1 MKADF
6 RVFLDACVL
15 ANFGVCD
22 LLLRMSERPRLIV
35 PHWSAEVLAEV
46 RRTQV
51 DKLKWP
57 AALADS
63 FQTEIRTAFPNA
75 EIGDYESLLPSLSNH
90 EKDRHVLAAA
100 IRGNCPLVLTFNLKH
115 FPPEALKPWAIC
127 ASHPQDYLLILY
139 EMEPKQVTGM
149 PRRDR
154 RQAQVGDRGCAHP
167 SGQAVA
173 GVFPA
178 PARRSGGVRPGLTQ
192 RRKDCFRPRPPTE
205 KFAPITRII
214 KMQNVRKVLIS
225 IRIGQLI

>member
-22 LLLRMSERPRLIV
+22 LLLRLSERPRLIV

-51 DKLKWP
+51 DKLQWP

-75 EIGDYESLLPSLSNH
+75 EICDYESLLPSLSNH

-139 EMEPKQVTGM
+139 EMEPKQVTACLGEI
-149 PRRDR
+149 
-154 RQAQVGDRGCAHP
+154 
-167 SGQAVA
+167 A
-173 GVFPA
+173 GK
-178 PARRSGGVRPGLTQ
+178 
-192 RRKDCFRPRPPTE
+192 RKLEIEDVLIRLG
-205 KFAPITRII
+205 
-214 KMQNVRKVLIS
+214 KVLPAFS
-225 IRIGQLI
+225 RRLLDDLEA